1 MAFSGRRGEGGMGNK
16 GFGDR
21 LADGYADSARDR
33 PARAALPTDSVV
45 ASRSSAFTELATGKL
60 VNDRT
65 LWVDPARCRLWE
77 HHNRDQSLLDEDSC
91 SDLIDSFKA
100 EGRQRLPAIV
110 RRVKSDPN
118 IDFEIIAGARRHW
131 TVAWL
136 RTHNYPDFEFLVTV
150 VPLTDEEAFRLA
162 DVENRARKDLTD
174 LERARDYA
182 KALKLFYG
190 GKQADMVARLNLQPP
205 WLSRLLDLAALPA
218 VVIACF
224 ADPRELKV
232 EHAKVLGPLLR
243 QPQAARKLLAEA
255 RDLATA
261 QGAALAASQ
270 APVRPADVVRQLQ
283 RATLVKPIRS
293 TPATVGEWQGRDGR
307 AILRATHGR
316 AATTVVL
323 PARSGATRAE
333 LVNAF
338 AELLERLNYVEG

>member
-1 MAFSGRRGEGGMGNK
+1 MGNK

-21 LADGYADSARDR
+21 LADGYAETARDR
-33 PARAALPTDSVV
+33 QARPALPTDSVV

-65 LWVDPARCRLWE
+65 LWIDPARCRLWE
-77 HHNRDQSLLDEDSC
+77 HHNRDQALLDEVSC
-91 SDLIDSFKA
+91 ADLIDSFKA

-110 RRVKSDPN
+110 RRVKGDPD
-118 IDFEIIAGARRHW
+118 IDFEIIAGARRYW

-136 RTHNYPDFEFLVTV
+136 RTHNYPEFDFLVTV

-190 GKQADMVARLNLQPP
+190 GKQADMVARLNLQPA

-218 VVIACF
+218 DVIACF

-243 QPQAARKLLAEA
+243 QPQAARKLMAEA
-255 RDLATA
+255 KDLAIA
-261 QGAALAASQ
+261 QAAAHATGQ
-270 APVRPADVVRQLQ
+270 APVRPADIVRLLQ
-283 RATLVKPIRS
+283 RATLSKNVRL
-293 TPATVGEWQGRDGR
+293 TPTTVDEWQGRNGR
-307 AILRATHGR
+307 AIFRATRGR
-316 AATTVVL
+316 ATTTVVL

-333 LVNAF
+333 LVSAF
-338 AELLERLNYVEG
+338 NELLDRLSYVEG

>member
-1 MAFSGRRGEGGMGNK
+1 MGNK

-21 LADGYADSARDR
+21 LADNYAESTRDR
-33 PARAALPTDSVV
+33 PTRAVLPTDSVV

-65 LWVDPARCRLWE
+65 LWVDPVRCRLWE
-77 HHNRDQSLLDEDSC
+77 HHNRDQTLLDETSC
-91 SDLIDSFKA
+91 ADLIDSFKA

-110 RRVKSDPN
+110 RRVKDSAD

-131 TVAWL
+131 TVMWL

-174 LERARDYA
+174 LERARDYR
-182 KALKLFYG
+182 KALALFYG
-190 GKQADMVARLNLQPP
+190 GKQTDMAARLNLQPA
-205 WLSRLLDLAALPA
+205 WLSRLLDLAALPS

-224 ADPRELKV
+224 ADPHELKV

-255 RDLATA
+255 SDLASA
-261 QGAALAASQ
+261 QKAASAAHQ
-270 APVRPADVVRQLQ
+270 PPIRTVDVVRQLQ
-283 RATLVKPIRS
+283 QSARETVKRS
-293 TPATVGEWQGRDGR
+293 TATSDEWQTKDGSPM
-307 AILRATHGR
+307 LRATRSR
-316 AATTVVL
+316 AAVTIVL
-323 PARSGATRAE
+323 STRSGATRVD
-333 LVNAF
+333 LVKAF
-338 AELLERLNYVEG
+338 AELLDRLSIPAG